1 MASLP
6 HEEVDPHMHRW
17 VRRTAVLIG
26 VPAMAAGLLV
36 LGAAAGSPPGGQAPA
51 AGPTRTAS
59 DGDPLA
65 AQELAL
71 QQELELVPGKWTAW
85 SDLGMV
91 YVQQA
96 RLNADPGLYARAE
109 GAFAESLR
117 LRPEDN
123 DGALTGQATL
133 AAALHDFAR
142 ALELTDRALAIN
154 DFNATTYAARVDAL
168 VELGRYDEA
177 ETAAQRLLD
186 LRPGIDAF
194 SRASYVLE
202 LRGET
207 ERATELMQAA
217 LDSAVSPADQ
227 AFAHHQLGELAWNT
241 GDLDRARRS
250 YDAGID
256 VAPDYLPNLV
266 SRARL
271 LYADGDPAAAIGD
284 LAAVAERQPQPFH
297 LLELGE
303 TLQADGQDDAAQD
316 QYAVLRATQQLFAAA
331 GQDVDIELAL
341 FEADHGTAADA
352 VASAEPAYRKR
363 PDAVFAQQAYAWALH
378 AAGRDAEALPIAR
391 ASLRTGLTRPD
402 FLYRLGAIEAAAGQ
416 TEAAR
421 TTLTRALE
429 LNPDFS
435 ALHAPRARALLESL

>member
-1 MASLP
+1 MQS
-6 HEEVDPHMHRW
+6 W
-17 VRRTAVLIG
+17 VRRTAVLVG
-26 VPAMAAGLLV
+26 VPAMAAGLIV
-36 LGAAAGSPPGGQAPA
+36 LGAAAGSPPEGRAPA
-51 AGPTRTAS
+51 AGPSRTAI

-65 AQELAL
+65 AQVRAL
-71 QQELELVPGKWTAW
+71 RQELEVVPGKWTAW
-85 SDLGMV
+85 SDLGLV

-96 RLNADPGLYARAE
+96 RLNADPALYGQADE
-109 GAFAESLR
+109 AFAESLR
-117 LRPEDN
+117 LRPADN

-133 AAALHDFAR
+133 AAALHDFAG
-142 ALELTDRALAIN
+142 ALELTDRALALN

-177 ETAAQRLLD
+177 ETAAQRLLN
-186 LRPGIDAF
+186 LRPGVDAF
-194 SRASYVLE
+194 ARASYLLE
-202 LRGET
+202 LRGDT
-207 ERATELMQAA
+207 ARATELMQAA
-217 LDSAVSPADQ
+217 LDSAASPSDQ

-241 GDLDRARRS
+241 GDLEAARRA

-256 VAPDYLPNLV
+256 IAPDYLPNLV

-271 LYADGDPAAAIGD
+271 LYADGDPEAAIAD
-284 LAAVAERQPQPFH
+284 LTAVVDRQPQPFH

-331 GQDVDIELAL
+331 GQDVDTELAL

-352 VASAEPAYRKR
+352 VASAEPAYRLR
-363 PDAVFAQQAYAWALH
+363 PDAVFSQQAYAWALH
-378 AAGRDAEALPIAR
+378 AAGRDTEALPIAR
-391 ASLRTGLTRPD
+391 ASLRTGFIRPD

-421 TTLTRALE
+421 ATLTRALE

-435 ALHAPRARALLESL
+435 ALHAPRARALLESLPA